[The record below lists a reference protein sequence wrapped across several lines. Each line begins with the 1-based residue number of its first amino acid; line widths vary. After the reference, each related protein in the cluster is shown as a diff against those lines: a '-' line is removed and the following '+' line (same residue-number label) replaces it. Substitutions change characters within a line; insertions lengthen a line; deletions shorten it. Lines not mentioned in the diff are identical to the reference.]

1 MGSKDPPDFQPRIIL
16 EERLWY
22 AVQILRVIFVVVFS
36 CWGFICCCRGNA
48 GPMAWTRLVGM
59 EMFEFPLECVIW
71 AHKVGWD
78 WNQEQNCGMEFFTEK
93 NNQVVVLVH
102 SILVGPL
109 DILPVSLKSGLD
121 VLYMMLHLP
130 PPLILIF

>member
-1 MGSKDPPDFQPRIIL
+1 LSFLVGDL
-16 EERLWY
+16 
-22 AVQILRVIFVVVFS
+22 FVV
-36 CWGFICCCRGNA
+36 A
-48 GPMAWTRLVGM
+48 EAMLVPWLGQGWW
-59 EMFEFPLECVIW
+59 EWKCLNFPLECVIW